1 MNLVDILKE
10 DYERFPLD
18 QTYRIYAEDVFFKD
32 PVIEFRGIARYQQM
46 IGLMNTWFKSPKM
59 DLHDIQQVGNR
70 IHTRWTL
77 SWTTPL
83 PWQPR
88 ININGRSELEL
99 NEEGLITA
107 HLDYWDCSRMDV
119 LKQHFTFGP
128 SLQ

>member
-1 MNLVDILKE
+1 MNLVEILKE
-10 DYERFPLD
+10 DYCRFPLD

-32 PVIEFRGIARYQQM
+32 PVTEFRGIARYQQM
-46 IGLMNTWFKSPKM
+46 LGLMNTWFKSPKM
-59 DLHDIQQVGNR
+59 DLHDIQQSGNR
-70 IHTRWTL
+70 IKTRWTL

-88 ININGRSELEL
+88 IAIKGRSELEL

-119 LKQHFTFGP
+119 LKQHFSF
-128 SLQ
+128 

>member
-1 MNLVDILKE
+1 MNLVEILKE
-10 DYERFPLD
+10 DYLRFPLD

-32 PVIEFRGIARYQQM
+32 PVTEFRGIARYQQM

-59 DLHDIQQVGNR
+59 DLHDIQQVGDR

-88 ININGRSELEL
+88 IAIDGRSELEL
-99 NEEGLITA
+99 NAEGLIKA
-107 HLDYWDCSRMDV
+107 HLDYWDCSRLDV
-119 LKQHFTFGP
+119 LKQHFSF
-128 SLQ
+128 

>member
-10 DYERFPLD
+10 DYRRFPLD
-18 QTYRIYAEDVFFKD
+18 QTYDIYAEDVFFKD
-32 PVIEFRGIARYQQM
+32 PITEFRGIARYQQM
-46 IGLMNTWFKSPKM
+46 IGLMHTWFKSPKM
-59 DLHDIQQVGNR
+59 DLHDIQQVGHR

-88 ININGRSELEL
+88 IAIDGRSELEL

-119 LKQHFTFGP
+119 LKQHFSF
-128 SLQ
+128 

>member
-1 MNLVDILKE
+1 MNLVEILKE
-10 DYERFPLD
+10 DYRRFPLD
-18 QTYRIYAEDVFFKD
+18 QTYRVYAEDVFFKD
-32 PVIEFRGIARYQQM
+32 PMTEFRGIARYQQM

-59 DLHDIQQVGNR
+59 DLHDIQQSGNR
-70 IHTRWTL
+70 IKTRWTL

-88 ININGRSELEL
+88 IAIDGRSELEL

-119 LKQHFTFGP
+119 LKQHFSF
-128 SLQ
+128 

>member
-1 MNLVDILKE
+1 MNLVEILKE
-10 DYERFPLD
+10 DYRRFPLD
-18 QTYRIYAEDVFFKD
+18 QTYRVYAEDVFFKD
-32 PVIEFRGIARYQQM
+32 PVTEFRGIARYQQM

-59 DLHDIQQVGNR
+59 DLHDIQQSGNR
-70 IHTRWTL
+70 IKTRWTL

-88 ININGRSELEL
+88 IAIDGRSELEL

-119 LKQHFTFGP
+119 LKQHFSF
-128 SLQ
+128 

>member
-10 DYERFPLD
+10 DYRRFPLD

-32 PVIEFRGIARYQQM
+32 PITEFRGIARYQQM

-59 DLHDIQQVGNR
+59 DLHDIQQSGNR
-70 IHTRWTL
+70 INTRWTL

-88 ININGRSELEL
+88 IAIDGRSELEL
-99 NEEGLITA
+99 NDEGLITA

-119 LKQHFTFGP
+119 LKQHFSF
-128 SLQ
+128 

>member
-10 DYERFPLD
+10 DYRRFPLD

-32 PVIEFRGIARYQQM
+32 PITEFRGIARYQKM
-46 IGLMNTWFKSPKM
+46 IGLMKTWFKSPKM
-59 DLHDIQQVGNR
+59 DLHDIQQVDHQIN
-70 IHTRWTL
+70 TRWTL

-88 ININGRSELEL
+88 IAINGRSELEL
-99 NEEGLITA
+99 NEAGLITA

-119 LKQHFTFGP
+119 LKQHFSF
-128 SLQ
+128 

>member
-1 MNLVDILKE
+1 MDLIDILKE
-10 DYERFPLD
+10 DYGRFPLD

-32 PVIEFRGIARYQQM
+32 PVTKFCGIARYQQM

-59 DLHDIQQVGNR
+59 DLHDIQQSGNR
-70 IHTRWTL
+70 IKTRWTL

-88 ININGRSELEL
+88 IAIDGRSELEL
-99 NEEGLITA
+99 NAEGLITA

-119 LKQHFTFGP
+119 LRQHFSF
-128 SLQ
+128 

>member
-1 MNLVDILKE
+1 MQLIDILKE
-10 DYERFPLD
+10 DYRRFPLD

-32 PVIEFRGIARYQQM
+32 PVTEFRGIARYQQM

-59 DLHDIQQVGNR
+59 DLHDIQQSGNR
-70 IHTRWTL
+70 IKTRWTL

-88 ININGRSELEL
+88 IAIDGRSELEIDA
-99 NEEGLITA
+99 EGLITT

-119 LKQHFTFGP
+119 LKQHFSF
-128 SLQ
+128 

>member
-1 MNLVDILKE
+1 MHLIDILEE

-32 PVIEFRGIARYQQM
+32 PVTEFRGIARYQQM

-59 DLHDIQQVGNR
+59 DLHDIQQSGNC
-70 IHTRWTL
+70 IKTRWTL

-88 ININGRSELEL
+88 ISIDGKSELEL

-119 LKQHFTFGP
+119 LKQHFSF
-128 SLQ
+128 

>member
-1 MNLVDILKE
+1 MDLIDILKE
-10 DYERFPLD
+10 DYRRFPLD

-32 PVIEFRGIARYQQM
+32 PVTEFRGIARYQQM

-59 DLHDIQQVGNR
+59 DLHDIQQSDNR
-70 IHTRWTL
+70 IKTRWTL

-88 ININGRSELEL
+88 IAIDGRSELEI
-99 NEEGLITA
+99 NGEGLITA

-119 LKQHFTFGP
+119 LKQHFSF
-128 SLQ
+128 

>member
-10 DYERFPLD
+10 DYCRFPLD
-18 QTYRIYAEDVFFKD
+18 QTYSIYAEDVFFKD
-32 PVIEFRGIARYQQM
+32 PITEFRGIARYQQM

-70 IHTRWTL
+70 INTRWTL

-83 PWQPR
+83 PWQPH
-88 ININGRSELEL
+88 ISIDGRSELEL
-99 NEEGLITA
+99 NEKGLITA

-119 LKQHFTFGP
+119 LKQHFSF
-128 SLQ
+128 

>member
-1 MNLVDILKE
+1 MDLIDILKE
-10 DYERFPLD
+10 DYGRFPLD

-32 PVIEFRGIARYQQM
+32 PVTKFRGIARYQQM

-59 DLHDIQQVGNR
+59 DLHDIQQSGNR
-70 IHTRWTL
+70 IKTRWTL

-88 ININGRSELEL
+88 IAIDGRSELEL
-99 NEEGLITA
+99 NAEGLITA

-119 LKQHFTFGP
+119 LRQHFSF
-128 SLQ
+128 

>member
-1 MNLVDILKE
+1 MQLIDILKE
-10 DYERFPLD
+10 DYRRFPLD

-32 PVIEFRGIARYQQM
+32 PVTEFRGIARYQQM

-59 DLHDIQQVGNR
+59 DLHDIQQSGNR
-70 IHTRWTL
+70 IKTRWTL

-88 ININGRSELEL
+88 IAIDGRSELEIDA
-99 NEEGLITA
+99 EGLITA

-119 LKQHFTFGP
+119 LKQHFSF
-128 SLQ
+128 

>member
-10 DYERFPLD
+10 DYRRFPLD

-32 PVIEFRGIARYQQM
+32 PVTEFRGITRYQQM

-59 DLHDIQQVGNR
+59 DLHDIQQVGDR

-88 ININGRSELEL
+88 IAIDGRSELEL
-99 NEEGLITA
+99 NAEGLITA
-107 HLDYWDCSRMDV
+107 HLDSWDCSRMDV
-119 LKQHFTFGP
+119 LKQHFSF
-128 SLQ
+128 